1 MSEDSSAEGAELFA
15 ASDLYDLVTF
25 KSPTD
30 FYNREAPGPYVAF
43 IIGAALSLV
52 TAVYWYAKRWR
63 PHRCTNDEKHGFFF
77 TAVTLIA
84 TISDNDD
91 PNFTILRL
99 ASQSMIFLGGF
110 QLHYQFTYVVMLLYY
125 SIISLS
131 DTLRV
136 LISISDSD
144 SLHDLAKISKR
155 DRGNL
160 KSTLN
165 LHHGTTYVEVKG
177 GNVYEDL
184 TKPYTVVALV
194 FITQAILISLIGVD
208 IHNSATHTT
217 LDRTPNVPVVGTL
230 GSYLIYILGILMQC
244 VYILGPKMNF
254 GTSEQNPHFW
264 IKLFLAVKQS
274 GARCSWFDPLDDQ
287 QKEFPLQ
294 HNDIRIWVPFIM
306 SFLINGVGFHILVH
320 ALPIQVA
327 AQSTL
332 AGIVIRAV
340 GMMYLVDLDD
350 APGTVMKIF
359 ENDVVST
366 IPNNVGGTGHPMN
379 VSKDDDDDSPMK
391 VVQKQLTE
399 DTAPPQ
405 SDESPR
411 STVQIS
417 TSEEAIDRVP
427 KTTQA
432 VQLQTDSD
440 AVAQIEIEKSKKKP
454 IDEVGERIDADE

>member
-1 MSEDSSAEGAELFA
+1 
-15 ASDLYDLVTF
+15 
-25 KSPTD
+25 
-30 FYNREAPGPYVAF
+30 
-43 IIGAALSLV
+43 
-52 TAVYWYAKRWR
+52 
-63 PHRCTNDEKHGFFF
+63 
-77 TAVTLIA
+77 
-84 TISDNDD
+84 
-91 PNFTILRL
+91 
-99 ASQSMIFLGGF
+99 
-110 QLHYQFTYVVMLLYY
+110 
-125 SIISLS
+125 
-131 DTLRV
+131 
-136 LISISDSD
+136 
-144 SLHDLAKISKR
+144 
-155 DRGNL
+155 
-160 KSTLN
+160 
-165 LHHGTTYVEVKG
+165 
-177 GNVYEDL
+177 
-184 TKPYTVVALV
+184 
-194 FITQAILISLIGVD
+194 
-208 IHNSATHTT
+208 
-217 LDRTPNVPVVGTL
+217 
-230 GSYLIYILGILMQC
+230 MQC

-366 IPNNVGGTGHPMN
+366 IPNNVGGTGHPVN